1 MLYTLAHRDPDG
13 NESLNH
19 PERSSR
25 NLEFTKSTQ
34 NGTIRNTTMH
44 LAFDLYTPLAQ
55 LTLFEPQLTM
65 KDSSSNLFDPVN
77 MPISNSSSNSSN
89 ALSHLGF
96 GSDIALIVN

>member
-55 LTLFEPQLTM
+55 LTLFEP
-65 KDSSSNLFDPVN
+65 
-77 MPISNSSSNSSN
+77 
-89 ALSHLGF
+89 HL
-96 GSDIALIVN
+96 I